1 MLVWILGTVGGLLLL
16 FALLSPLESLRWW
29 STRGATEMRRTYEL
43 LEQSPSARPAGEQP
57 PRYVVYMS
65 GVGMID
71 GHTLSARE
79 RAFCDNLAAALPGV
93 PVIAEVF
100 PYAVDNRSLVQRATA
115 WLWGRLVRLRKAR
128 RESIAPN
135 LINLRN
141 TLQVMVSADPRYG
154 PTLNAGLAQEIWRA
168 LLRHGY
174 TPGCGVPVTL
184 IGYSGGAQM
193 ALGASTMLTLLG
205 VEVSVMSIGGVFGD
219 DPGLDHIT
227 HLWDVRGTRDTLRKV
242 GPAAFPGRWP
252 TSRGSTWH
260 RAVEDG
266 RVTIL
271 DGGPVVHEGRGSYF
285 EARVAGSDGVMPAD
299 RLLVHVVGALGG
311 PPAVSS

>member
-1 MLVWILGTVGGLLLL
+1 MLVWILGSIGGLLLL

-29 STRGATEMRRTYEL
+29 STRGAAEMRRTYEL
-43 LEQSPSARPAGEQP
+43 LDAAPAPLNAGVQP
-57 PRYVVYMS
+57 ERYVVYMS

-79 RAFCDNLAAALPGV
+79 RGFCDELAAALPGV

-100 PYAVDNRSLVQRATA
+100 PYAVDNRSLLQRATA
-115 WLWGRLVRLRKAR
+115 WLWGRLANLRMKR
-128 RESIAPN
+128 RESVAPK
-135 LINLRN
+135 LIHLRN

-184 IGYSGGAQM
+184 IGFSGGAQM

-205 VEVSVMSIGGVFGD
+205 VEVSVVSIGGVFAD
-219 DPGLDHIT
+219 DPALDHVT
-227 HLWDVRGTRDTLRKV
+227 HLWDIRGSRDTLRKV
-242 GPAAFPGRWP
+242 GPVAFPGRWP
-252 TSRGSTWH
+252 LSRGSAWH

-285 EARVAGSDGVMPAD
+285 EARSAGPDGVMPAE
-299 RLLVHVVGALGG
+299 RLLAHVVDALDG
-311 PPAVSS
+311 SSATSP